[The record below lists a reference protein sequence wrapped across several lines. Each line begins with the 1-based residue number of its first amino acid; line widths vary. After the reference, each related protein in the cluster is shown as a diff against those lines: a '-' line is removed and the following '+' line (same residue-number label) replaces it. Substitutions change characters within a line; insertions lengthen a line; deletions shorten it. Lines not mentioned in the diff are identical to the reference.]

1 MICHIDLP
9 EINLSPTYLPD
20 FGSRVFMRSCLVL
33 VPRLRAATP
42 LEEARRSWV
51 QNPTDLD
58 LGFFHKQLERFRDP
72 DADDEVATRLVEGRR
87 TRQQKLKE
95 QASASAKS

>member
-1 MICHIDLP
+1 MKFLIDVPDNFLLL
-9 EINLSPTYLPD
+9 NLYIHDPDEHTYSMSVSL
-20 FGSRVFMRSCLVL
+20 
-33 VPRLRAATP
+33 PRLRIATP

-72 DADDEVATRLVEGRR
+72 DNDEEIATRLVEGRR
-87 TRQQKLKE
+87 ARLQKLMG
-95 QASASAKS
+95 QAPSEAAK

>member
-1 MICHIDLP
+1 MALMNICILYYF
-9 EINLSPTYLPD
+9 PTY
-20 FGSRVFMRSCLVL
+20 VF
-33 VPRLRAATP
+33 PRLRIATP

-72 DADDEVATRLVEGRR
+72 DNDDEIATRLVEGRR
-87 TRQQKLKE
+87 ARLQKLMG
-95 QASASAKS
+95 QASSEAAK